1 MRTHTLNFL
10 LAALLLTGPAHATE
24 GPRLWRLQGANNAVY
39 LFGSMHLLRPG
50 DFRVEGALAS
60 AYQDAET
67 LLLEVDTNGLTQ
79 ASAESITLQRALDE
93 KGRAEPWFEA
103 LNVTTASLNQ
113 VGFTVESG
121 VEAQLQRLAR
131 ADGKRLGGLETL
143 DEQLATL
150 DSLSPEVQQEL
161 LQKSLEDA
169 HRPLPELEA
178 FVAAWKAGNDAYLT
192 EQLNEEFVEHPEVYR
207 ALIVERNQRW
217 ARRIVELLEE
227 HDDYLV
233 VVGALH
239 LVGEDS
245 LQSLLEADG
254 YRTEG
259 LR

>member
-1 MRTHTLNFL
+1 MRTQALNFL

-67 LLLEVDTNGLTQ
+67 LLLEVDPNGLTP
-79 ASAESITLQRALDE
+79 ASAESIILQRALDE

-103 LNVTTASLNQ
+103 LNVTTTSLNQ

-161 LQKSLEDA
+161 LQK
-169 HRPLPELEA
+169 
-178 FVAAWKAGNDAYLT
+178 
-192 EQLNEEFVEHPEVYR
+192 
-207 ALIVERNQRW
+207 
-217 ARRIVELLEE
+217 
-227 HDDYLV
+227 
-233 VVGALH
+233 
-239 LVGEDS
+239 
-245 LQSLLEADG
+245 
-254 YRTEG
+254 
-259 LR
+259 